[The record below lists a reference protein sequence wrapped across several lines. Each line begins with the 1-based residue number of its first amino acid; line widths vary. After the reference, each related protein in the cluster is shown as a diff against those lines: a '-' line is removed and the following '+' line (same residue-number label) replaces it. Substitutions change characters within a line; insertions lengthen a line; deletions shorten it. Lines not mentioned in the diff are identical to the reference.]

1 MPLPSLPSGMAFV
14 RVLAAVPLCAAI
26 LVACEKPSPHAGASA
41 DPKGAPTPG
50 ATGAATLAAS
60 SGAVPSASTT
70 AGTAAAKTPPDPKRY
85 PWLEDGTKHPPAE
98 GSLVD
103 RFAAPAGFTRVK
115 VAAGSFGEYLRTLPV
130 AAPGTP
136 VLSFRGDVL
145 REGTHPHVA
154 AVVAIDVG
162 GRDLQQCA
170 DSIVRLHA
178 EWRRASG
185 RGDVSYKAFSGFEMP
200 YARYRKGDRFHEAG
214 NDLAWS
220 HDAKEGDSRESFRK
234 YLDAVFTYANTVAL
248 ARDAKKVERDQLAP
262 GDFFVQGGTPGHA
275 VIVLDLVEAK
285 DGKRKAL
292 LGQGFMPAQNFHVLR
307 GDGDDAWFSLDAATI
322 ATPFWEPFAWASA
335 RRLE

>member
-1 MPLPSLPSGMAFV
+1 MACL
-14 RVLAAVPLCAAI
+14 RARAAALLSYLAVV
-26 LVACEKPSPHAGASA
+26 VACDKPAPHAEPNLASA
-41 DPKGAPTPG
+41 ATPQRPVAPVAP
-50 ATGAATLAAS
+50 TGAAAPSLAAATRS
-60 SGAVPSASTT
+60 P
-70 AGTAAAKTPPDPKRY
+70 AAPPAPPDPKRY
-85 PWLEDGTKHPPAE
+85 PWLTDGSKHPPAE
-98 GSLVD
+98 GALVD
-103 RFAAPAGFTRVK
+103 RFPAPPGFARVN
-115 VAAGSFGEYLRTLPV
+115 VADGSFGAYLRALPL

-220 HDAKEGDSRESFRK
+220 HEAKEDDSRESFRR

-248 ARDAKKVERDQLAP
+248 ARDAKKVERSQLAP

-275 VIVLDLVEAK
+275 VIVLDVVEGK
-285 DGKRKAL
+285 DGARKAL

-307 GDGDDAWFSLDAATI
+307 GDGDDPWFSLDAATI
-322 ATPFWEPFAWASA
+322 ATPFWEPFAWTSA